1 MHELYANLGIT
12 FCDERLLQRVFVHRS
27 LLNEHPDRVA
37 GLGSNERLEFLGDA
51 ILNYLTADWLY
62 QRFPDHR
69 EGQLTELRK
78 ALVNTHTLAGF
89 SRDLKLGKY
98 VRLVRGQD
106 NHESRNRPALLAD
119 LFEALLGAIYLD
131 QGIEVARDF
140 VRPFLEREIAAI
152 LAGHKDS
159 DYRTRLQQLMQA
171 EHGITPAYQTISVEG
186 PAHRSEFTVAV
197 LLGERQLGVGR
208 GLSKQAAAQEAARVA
223 LEATNN
229 DSEPVST

>member
-1 MHELYANLGIT
+1 MHDLYAKLGIA
-12 FCDERLLQRVFVHRS
+12 FHDERLLQSVFVHRS

-51 ILNYLTADWLY
+51 ILNFLTADWLY

-89 SRDLKLGKY
+89 SRELKLGDY

-106 NHESRNRPALLAD
+106 NRESRNRPALLAD

-131 QGIEVARDF
+131 QGIDVARHF
-140 VRPFLEREIAAI
+140 VRPYLEREIDSI
-152 LAGHKDS
+152 LAGRKDH
-159 DYRTRLQQLMQA
+159 DYRTRLQQQMQA
-171 EHGITPAYQTISVEG
+171 EHGITPVYRTLSVEG

-197 LLGERQLGVGR
+197 LLGDQQLGIGR

-223 LEATNN
+223 LEATDNN
-229 DSEPVST
+229 SEPVSP